1 MTNTELKNLT
11 NKIYQALNSKQI
23 HDSLQ
28 DISTLVNESSA
39 WYLLEE
45 LKRTE
50 LEYSYLLKYFV
61 SGANDPDRRR
71 IYQDVIDRLLSITDK
86 AISEIN
92 TKNDSSQYYSQK
104 RLFLKNHRSIENIIK
119 EYEQILDNINLY
131 QEVDMS
137 NRANSEELSL
147 I

>member
-104 RLFLKNHRSIENIIK
+104 RLFLKNHRSIENII
-119 EYEQILDNINLY
+119 
-131 QEVDMS
+131 
-137 NRANSEELSL
+137 
-147 I
+147 

>member
-45 LKRTE
+45 LKRNE
-50 LEYSYLLKYFV
+50 LEY
-61 SGANDPDRRR
+61 
-71 IYQDVIDRLLSITDK
+71 
-86 AISEIN
+86 
-92 TKNDSSQYYSQK
+92 
-104 RLFLKNHRSIENIIK
+104 
-119 EYEQILDNINLY
+119 
-131 QEVDMS
+131 
-137 NRANSEELSL
+137 
-147 I
+147 